1 MGKPTA
7 GADQPNTPGRNGRRA
22 EGKSQCR
29 AHALRVQKQ
38 PRAANDDRH
47 THTQTHASAWRTA
60 RAGVAS
66 ESVPSRLSLSVS
78 VFLCLSRCVCV
89 AVAVAAACAPHRVA
103 TRTHTKTDTTTTSL
117 TLSKKEDARDTF
129 SLSAPRFV
137 RSHSLATTW
146 LTKKRC
152 T

>member
-38 PRAANDDRH
+38 PRAANDDTQIPKH
-47 THTQTHASAWRTA
+47 TLPRGERRAPVWRASLCPH
-60 RAGVAS
+60 VS
-66 ESVPSRLSLSVS
+66 LSLSPRFSVS
-78 VFLCLSRCVCV
+78 
-89 AVAVAAACAPHRVA
+89 RVA
-103 TRTHTKTDTTTTSL
+103 FVLLLLLLPRVPRTASQHAHTHTKTDTTTSL
-117 TLSKKEDARDTF
+117 TLSKKEDARGTF